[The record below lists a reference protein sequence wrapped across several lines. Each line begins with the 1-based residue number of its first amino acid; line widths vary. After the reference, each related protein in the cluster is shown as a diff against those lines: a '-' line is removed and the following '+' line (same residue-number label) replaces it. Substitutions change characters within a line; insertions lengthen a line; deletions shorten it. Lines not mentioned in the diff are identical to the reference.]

1 MTSPYSRFLATTT
14 PQSEKEDPR
23 QVANSAGG
31 FTFVVDDQ
39 ARLERFLI
47 LGTDGG
53 TYYIGERDLTKSNTE
68 FIVEL
73 ISRNETLVFDVTRE
87 ISTSG
92 RAYRN
97 SAAIFVT
104 ALMLKH
110 ATDKARARS
119 LVNEVC
125 RISTH
130 LFELATYIEH
140 LGGWG
145 RGKREAIAEWYTSKS
160 TDALAYQ
167 TIKYRQRE
175 GWTHRDLFRL
185 SHPKG
190 VDRNVGTFILGHG
203 DLVGEFPPIIH
214 AFRLAQ
220 YAKSV
225 AHVLE
230 VLNGSPNLPWEAIP
244 TQFLKDADVWKKLFY
259 NGQLNGQALVR
270 NITRLSR
277 INAFDDMVF
286 ARDYANKLTDEQMI
300 SRTKLHP
307 IQYLLAAVVH
317 ERGQKDRE
325 GYLSYKKDWTTVPV
339 IVDALN
345 EGFRLAFKYAE
356 PSNKR
361 TMVALDVSGSM
372 SSLAAGVDL
381 SCAELGAAMSVIV
394 ARSEP
399 YYSIYGFSDG
409 TDRGGRAV
417 YMSTNS
423 YNRSIL
429 TDLGITPS
437 MDLATVVRK
446 TADQNFGR
454 TDCALPML
462 FAAERKLEVDTFF
475 IFTDNETW
483 FGKIHPHVALQN
495 YRQSSGIDAK
505 LIVAAAT
512 ATEFSIANPTDRGML
527 DVCGGDSN
535 LPKLVTEFSSGRI

>member
-1 MTSPYSRFLATTT
+1 MPNPYAEYLSTPI
-14 PQSEKEDPR
+14 PQSEKADPR

-47 LGTDGG
+47 LGTEGG
-53 TYYIGERDLTKSNTE
+53 TYYIGERDLTKRNTD

-73 ISRNETLVFDVTRE
+73 ISKNEELVYQVTRD

-97 SAAIFVT
+97 SPAIFVT

-119 LVNEVC
+119 LVADVC

-140 LGGWG
+140 LGGWP
-145 RGKREAIAEWYTSKS
+145 RTRRVAVAEWYTSK
-160 TDALAYQ
+160 TPDALAYQ
-167 TIKYRQRE
+167 AVKYRQRE

-190 VDRNVGTFILGHG
+190 VDHNVGAFIL
-203 DLVGEFPPIIH
+203 DKPEIRGEFPPIIH
-214 AFRLAQ
+214 GFRLAQ
-220 YAKSV
+220 DAKNVPSLLS
-225 AHVLE
+225 ALE
-230 VLNGSPNLPWEAIP
+230 GSPNLPWEAIP
-244 TQFLKDADVWKKLFY
+244 TQFLREPDVWRKLFY

-270 NITRLSR
+270 NITRLAR

-286 ARDYANKLTDEQMI
+286 ARDYASKLTDEQMMK
-300 SRTKLHP
+300 RTRIHP

-317 ERGQKDRE
+317 ERGQKDKT
-325 GYLSYKKDWTTVPV
+325 GYSAYKKDWPTVPV

-345 EGFRLAFKYAE
+345 AGFRLAFKYAE

-372 SSLAAGVDL
+372 SSDAAGVDL
-381 SCAELGAAMSVIV
+381 SCAELGAAMSIIV
-394 ARSEP
+394 ARTEP

-409 TDRGGRAV
+409 TTRSG
-417 YMSTNS
+417 YTNWGM
-423 YNRSIL
+423 YNQSKL

-437 MDLATVVRK
+437 MDLATVTRK
-446 TADQNFGR
+446 TAEMNFGR

-462 FAAERKLEVDTFF
+462 FAQERKLEVDTFF

-483 FGKIHPHVALQN
+483 YGSIHPYKALQN

-505 LIVAAAT
+505 LIVAAAV
-512 ATEFSIANPTDRGML
+512 ASEFTIADPTDRGML
-527 DVCGGDSN
+527 DVVGADSN
-535 LPKLVTEFSSGRI
+535 LPKLVTEFSAGRI